1 MLGKE
6 NQTLS
11 SMLDLSEYK
20 VIAKPT
26 RAIKD
31 TTNAKTIDTY
41 MESVKD
47 TDKENYKEYV
57 ELKNKVV
64 KTTEKGTKIKTNF
77 LTIKKWF
84 YEKYPSQNPF
94 KK

>member
-1 MLGKE
+1 M
-6 NQTLS
+6 N
-11 SMLDLSEYK
+11 
-20 VIAKPT
+20 
-26 RAIKD
+26 
-31 TTNAKTIDTY
+31 
-41 MESVKD
+41 SVKD
-47 TDKENYKEYV
+47 TDKDNYKEYV